1 MGEVERQD
9 IEVFLTLAEEL
20 HFARTAERLRL
31 TPASISQSIKKVER
45 RLGAPL
51 FTRTTR
57 RVDLTPLGRQLL
69 AELAPAY
76 AQVQAAIARAVATGH
91 GLTGDLRLGYMSAAL
106 TRPLLAL
113 IDSFCAAV
121 PDVAVSIH
129 ETALAD
135 LFGPLRR
142 GELDLCVLP
151 LPVVEPDLTV
161 GPTLLSERALLAVAA
176 DHPLARRGSVS
187 AAELGAE
194 TFLFARNLPDYWI
207 AHHLPT
213 TDPAVGTS
221 SVAGFQEVL
230 AYVVSGHGVAVVGA
244 QAEQFYPRPGMA
256 CVPLDDAPAL
266 DYAFVW
272 RTDDLSALAE
282 AFLAHAGDSTRPD
295 GPSH

>member
-1 MGEVERQD
+1 MGQVERQD

-45 RLGAPL
+45 RFGAPL

-69 AELAPAY
+69 ADLAPAY
-76 AQVQAAIARAVATGH
+76 AQVQTAIARAVATGH
-91 GLTGDLRLGYMSAAL
+91 GLTGDLRLGYMSAAV

-113 IDSFCAAV
+113 IDSFCADV

-142 GELDLCVLP
+142 GELELCVLP

-161 GPTLLSERALLAVAA
+161 GPTLLTERALLAVPA
-176 DHPLARRGSVS
+176 DHPRARQESVS
-187 AAELGAE
+187 GGELGGE
-194 TFLFARNLPDYWI
+194 TFLFAQNLPDYWI

-213 TDPAVGTS
+213 SDPDVRITRL
-221 SVAGFQEVL
+221 AGFQEIL
-230 AYVVSGHGVAVVGA
+230 AYVVSGRGVAVVGA
-244 QAEQFYPRPGMA
+244 QTEHFYPRPELV
-256 CVPLDDAPAL
+256 CVAL
-266 DYAFVW
+266 EGARTSDYAFTW
-272 RTDDLSALAE
+272 RTDDLPALAR
-282 AFLAHAGDSTRPD
+282 AFLDHASDSLRRR
-295 GPSH
+295 GLSH